1 MKAVLTALA
10 WLFLTVAGAHALAFG
25 IVKVLPDPMVSIL
38 GLRTAQVEARE
49 AVERSHPAR
58 TYGQV
63 LIDLSRGNLGT
74 TLDGVPVGEEMIA
87 GMEAS
92 LPRLAGAAALVLA
105 IVLLVALAPTAFL
118 LPVARTGSFLAFFPP
133 FIAPFLALWLV
144 VALAGST
151 PSAAF
156 FLEPWLCGFAVA
168 LPAAAF
174 AAAQAAAITGRNLS
188 MPFAVT
194 IRAVGATPLRLRMRL
209 LHHLILEIAPT
220 LEKLAI
226 GLMTAL
232 LFAESAFGVSGL
244 GSLTLRAIRRADL
257 DLILTIVGFSA
268 IVIGGLR
275 IATAALRA
283 RYGIMAR

>member
-1 MKAVLTALA
+1 MKPVLTALA

-38 GLRTAQVEARE
+38 GFRSAQIEVRE
-49 AVERSHPAR
+49 AVERSHPPR
-58 TYGQV
+58 SYGRV
-63 LIDLSRGNLGT
+63 LSDLSRGDLGT
-74 TLDGVPVGEEMIA
+74 TLDSVPVGEEMTA

-92 LPRLAGAAALVLA
+92 LPRLVGATALVLV
-105 IVLLVALAPTAFL
+105 IVGLVALTPAGSLRPI
-118 LPVARTGSFLAFFPP
+118 ARIGAFLAFFPP
-133 FIAPFLALWLV
+133 FIAPFLALWV
-144 VALAGST
+144 MVALARST

-156 FLEPWLCGFAVA
+156 FLEPWLCGLAVA

-174 AAAQAAAITGRNLS
+174 AAAQAAAITERNLL

-232 LFAESAFGVSGL
+232 LFAESAFGLSGL

-257 DLILTIVGFSA
+257 DLILAIVGFSA

-283 RYGIMAR
+283 RYGIRAR